1 MRSYPDALA
10 WAKRQVTAPTPPEG
24 TWYNRC
30 QQFSRLVFGAA
41 VWAPSAREAFNATP
55 AANRHTSWPPPSG
68 SIAYWGNSHSG
79 AGHATPILD
88 TCYSNDI
95 YRRGQID
102 PVRLTARADQ
112 MPFVTRWGM
121 PYRGWIDATPS
132 GAIPRPPASP
142 ALPVVKVSDL
152 TGLRARFSSVSGRL
166 VNQAL
171 VAEGVLPVE
180 LARATFA
187 PRSRANY
194 EFRGW
199 RARHGF
205 GTDTRAALTA
215 LGHVHGFAVV

>member
-1 MRSYPDALA
+1 MRSYADALA

-55 AANRHTSWPPPSG
+55 AANRHTSWPPPPG
-68 SIAYWGNSHSG
+68 SIAYWGNDHSG

-102 PVRLTARADQ
+102 KVKITTRADQ
-112 MPFVTRWGM
+112 MPFVTRWGL

-132 GAIPRPPASP
+132 GPIPRPPVPVGRVVRLAELQPHDRVPSSTSALIMNDALIAEGLLPKASRRAYWSP
-142 ALPVVKVSDL
+142 AAHEAFRVFRNQGKYPDNL
-152 TGLRARFSSVSGRL
+152 AAF
-166 VNQAL
+166 QAL
-171 VAEGVLPVE
+171 GRRHDFTVA
-180 LARATFA
+180 
-187 PRSRANY
+187 
-194 EFRGW
+194 
-199 RARHGF
+199 
-205 GTDTRAALTA
+205 
-215 LGHVHGFAVV
+215 